1 MTLPSI
7 MITKNIETM
16 KPKESAPA
24 FDDELYVKDKIEIDR
39 YQGIL
44 LPEHLIDK
52 EISEIHSLIYT
63 IRYANEDYIKQWIE
77 MVESYFNT
85 EVDKEY
91 LLYLCNQIRKIG
103 ICWDKCEL
111 LRYYFENNHYE
122 LKTYFIYLYL
132 NDNNCPS
139 HAMLVYKKDNNLIWI
154 EPSISKMLGGIHIYK
169 TEEDF
174 LIDMKQRFIQNGLNN
189 NFFTEKDNLK
199 KIYCYQFEKPMHGV
213 RGSEYYNHCR
223 KGKKIEI

>member
-52 EISEIHSLIYT
+52 EISEIPSLIYT

-91 LLYLCNQIRKIG
+91 LLYLCNQIRKIAVEEIDSG
-103 ICWDKCEL
+103 SHLWIRQALPIQEERL
-111 LRYYFENNHYE
+111 GLILN
-122 LKTYFIYLYL
+122 FI
-132 NDNNCPS
+132 
-139 HAMLVYKKDNNLIWI
+139 W
-154 EPSISKMLGGIHIYK
+154 
-169 TEEDF
+169 
-174 LIDMKQRFIQNGLNN
+174 QN
-189 NFFTEKDNLK
+189 
-199 KIYCYQFEKPMHGV
+199 
-213 RGSEYYNHCR
+213 
-223 KGKKIEI
+223 